1 MLFLA
6 LSMSM
11 DAMFIYVYFDMEFIT
26 GIGIL
31 ELVCKMA
38 L

>member
-1 MLFLA
+1 
-6 LSMSM
+6 M
-11 DAMFIYVYFDMEFIT
+11 DAMFIYVYFDMECIT